1 MTNSFYLIRHY
12 LTIPR
17 LFYVRLFPGP
27 LFLFFGNCS
36 GCHQGTK
43 TRRIDMTFTSLSYNL
58 KFHRFLTLSDLVVKF
73 RDIFFHEA
81 QEIGT

>member
-1 MTNSFYLIRHY
+1 MSIRRLAFHVRKHILMQNIKVTLRTMRIQFKQNILDAYLE
-12 LTIPR
+12 
-17 LFYVRLFPGP
+17 
-27 LFLFFGNCS
+27 
-36 GCHQGTK
+36 K
-43 TRRIDMTFTSLSYNL
+43 L